1 MFAFCITRYLAL
13 SRIQRMLGR
22 AQWLSVLS
30 VLAPSPLNPSCPL
43 HCPGSLDT
51 YINYL
56 GSYSITQ
63 LSKMDSSQPLSTCH
77 LLLNVTNKYVNLT
90 QYDVLSFIML

>member
-22 AQWLSVLS
+22 AQRLSVCARPL
-30 VLAPSPLNPSCPL
+30 PLNPSCPL
-43 HCPGSLDT
+43 HHPGSLDT
-51 YINYL
+51 YINNL

-63 LSKMDSSQPLSTCH
+63 LSKMDSSQPLSSCR
-77 LLLNVTNKYVNLT
+77 LLLNVTNKHVNLT

>member
-22 AQWLSVLS
+22 AQWLSVL
-30 VLAPSPLNPSCPL
+30 APSPLNPSCPL
-43 HCPGSLDT
+43 HRPGSLDT

-56 GSYSITQ
+56 ESYSIAQ
-63 LSKMDSSQPLSTCH
+63 LSKMDSSQPLSSCH

-90 QYDVLSFIML
+90 QYDVLFFIML